1 MTQTT
6 TVPPRPWARAKS
18 GAGLG
23 RWSLRSMTFVY
34 LGALVVLP
42 LIVVVSEGFGPGI
55 TNLRTA
61 LATQGAVEAIRLTV
75 ITAALAAAIN
85 AVFGTVLAYIIVR
98 FSFPGRTLLSA
109 IIDMPFAVPTLVTGV
124 MLVALYG
131 PQSPFGRAL
140 EAAGINVAF
149 APLGILVALLFV
161 TLPFVVRTVQPVLS
175 ELDYAEEEAAAVLG
189 ATGWTTFRR
198 VVLPALRP
206 AITGGALLCFA
217 RALGEF
223 GAIVVISGNIT
234 GRTLTA
240 PVFIFQLTG
249 QFRYAEAAAVAAVL
263 FLLSFAIVL
272 ITKRLLGRSAPSGG
286 AGGGG

>member
-1 MTQTT
+1 VTQTT
-6 TVPPRPWARAKS
+6 FVPPRPWARPKS

-23 RWSLRSMTFVY
+23 RWSLRSMTLVY

-42 LIVVVSEGFGPGI
+42 LIVVVTEGFSTGI

-75 ITAALAAAIN
+75 ITAALAAVIN
-85 AVFGTVLAYIIVR
+85 AVFGTLLAYIIVR

-175 ELDYAEEEAAAVLG
+175 ELDYAEEEAAAVMG
-189 ATGWTTFRR
+189 ASGWTTFRR

-206 AITGGALLCFA
+206 AITAGALLSFA

-263 FLLSFAIVL
+263 FALSFAIVL
-272 ITKRLLGRSAPSGG
+272 LTKRLLGRSPE
-286 AGGGG
+286 AGDHGVPG